1 MFWMMNAAGDQ
12 MLYVSPGY
20 EQIWDRTCAEL
31 YRNPMAWLDSI
42 EPDDREQAHEVFLKQ
57 MNGEDIESEYRIR
70 TPGGGVKWVRDRAF
84 PVRDET
90 GKIAQVVGI
99 AEDISARKKVEQ
111 ELAHQAR
118 HDHLTGLP
126 NRMLL
131 SDRLEASIERAG
143 QSGLM
148 TAVIYIDLDGFKFV
162 NDSLGH
168 EAGDSV
174 LQQATLRL
182 QALIREPDTLARM
195 GGDEFMVVINN
206 VREDQIASA
215 IAEQAALGHAQIVP
229 SRGPRTVP
237 DRQLGDC
244 NVSARRA
251 GREYPAPERR
261 HGHVRS

>member
-1 MFWMMNAAGDQ
+1 M
-12 MLYVSPGY
+12 
-20 EQIWDRTCAEL
+20 
-31 YRNPMAWLDSI
+31 
-42 EPDDREQAHEVFLKQ
+42 
-57 MNGEDIESEYRIR
+57 
-70 TPGGGVKWVRDRAF
+70 KWVRDRAF

-90 GKIAQVVGI
+90 GQIAQVVGI

-111 ELAHQAR
+111 ELAHLAR

-182 QALIREPDTLARM
+182 QAFIREPDTLARM
-195 GGDEFMVVINN
+195 GGDEFIVVINN

-215 IAEQAALGHAQIVP
+215 IAERLRSAMRKSFQVADRELYLTASLGIAMYP
-229 SRGPRTVP
+229 RNGPR
-237 DRQLGDC
+237 
-244 NVSARRA
+244 
-251 GREYPAPERR
+251 REYPAPERR
-261 HGHVRS
+261 HGHVRSQARRQGPRAVLPAGHAVRFPGTAGNGFGTAARHRTQSTIDRISADLQSARGRSIRL